1 MSEHTSCLE
10 LCAAPLYLR
19 SPDDDD
25 DDDDDDDGDD
35 DVDENDD
42 NEEED
47 DSENIGV
54 SNLDPDQILSDVAT
68 ESSLPPGIS
77 G

>member
-10 LCAAPLYLR
+10 LCAAPLCPR

-25 DDDDDDDGDD
+25 EDDDEGDDDDVGDDDDDED
-35 DVDENDD
+35 
-42 NEEED
+42 D

-54 SNLDPDQILSDVAT
+54 SDLDPDQNLSDVAT